1 MNKIGTFDVIINAPA
16 EDRQDMITDRATA
29 WGVSANTLNKIL
41 TCYCT
46 AIRRN
51 YAWIDLAGFFG
62 RDGADIAEIL
72 QQAHVYDVMVTE
84 SSSATLEILST
95 LIRAG
100 WWAAAIDVTYST
112 GETVKG
118 LKLTR
123 RL

>member
-1 MNKIGTFDVIINAPA
+1 MKKIETFDAMISAPA
-16 EDRQDMITDRATA
+16 ETRQDRITDRAAA
-29 WGVSANTLNKIL
+29 WDVSTNTLNKLL

-51 YAWIDLAGFFG
+51 YAWIDLVGFFG
-62 RDGADIAEIL
+62 QDGADIAEIL
-72 QQAHVYDVMVTE
+72 QQAHVYDVIVTE
-84 SSSATLEILST
+84 SSSATLEILNT

-100 WWAAAIDVTYST
+100 WWAAAIDVTDSA